1 MTGLSPGILP
11 LLFSSIP
18 LFILSSLSL
27 EALWTPSRLILFIP
41 HVRGQC
47 VPHKNKPATQCEDLC
62 VYPHPPTLSVY
73 LSLTYLCPID
83 QNWLHSLRFPPPWSG
98 LLRALT
104 VQFYALLLQLLH
116 GEQSRQSICEDT
128 EGNELALCLV
138 LTYRQDHV
146 VKSVG
151 QAFNKRKRAECVKC
165 LLKAS
170 KWPSWKENT
179 RTYVE
184 MKQFYEFGPAGCHPA

>member
-1 MTGLSPGILP
+1 MTGLSSGTPP

-27 EALWTPSRLILFIP
+27 EALWTPSRLSLFIP

-62 VYPHPPTLSVY
+62 VCPHPPTLFLP

-83 QNWLHSLRFPPPWSG
+83 ENWLHSQPFPPPWSG

-104 VQFYALLLQLLH
+104 AQFYALLLRLLH
-116 GEQSRQSICEDT
+116 GEQPRQSICEDT
-128 EGNELALCLV
+128 DGNELALCCLV
-138 LTYRQDHV
+138 LTYRPDHV

-151 QAFNKRKRAECVKC
+151 RAFNKRKGQNVQNV
-165 LLKAS
+165 S
-170 KWPSWKENT
+170 
-179 RTYVE
+179 
-184 MKQFYEFGPAGCHPA
+184 

>member
-1 MTGLSPGILP
+1 MKDGSLTGLSPGIPP

-27 EALWTPSRLILFIP
+27 EALWTQSWLILFIP

-47 VPHKNKPATQCEDLC
+47 VPHKNKPASQCEDLC
-62 VYPHPPTLSVY
+62 VCPHPPYPLSPSR
-73 LSLTYLCPID
+73 SLAYLCPID
-83 QNWLHSLRFPPPWSG
+83 ENCLHSQRFPPPWSG

-104 VQFYALLLQLLH
+104 AQFYALLLLLLH

-128 EGNELALCLV
+128 DGNELALCLV
-138 LTYRQDHV
+138 LTYRPDHV

-151 QAFNKRKRAECVKC
+151 QAFNKGKGQNA
-165 LLKAS
+165 
-170 KWPSWKENT
+170 
-179 RTYVE
+179 
-184 MKQFYEFGPAGCHPA
+184 